1 MDENN
6 YNFIKQY
13 KTRITKLMNEYKYQ
27 EAFNSLIITLNNLN
41 GNDRNDIIQY
51 FYDLTYN
58 KYNVIGN
65 SLNPVARF

>member
-6 YNFIKQY
+6 YNLIKQY

-41 GNDRNDIIQY
+41 GNDRSDIIQY
-51 FYDLTYN
+51 FYELTYN